1 MTFPK
6 LKTGAASQ
14 YPSVRCVR
22 YRTEV
27 LRFLDGSE
35 QRYRLMGKPLRYW
48 RLNFAAVSEEEARRL
63 VNFFE
68 LQQGGYGGFA
78 FEDPWEGRTYEDCSM
93 TREEMQT
100 VSEREGRQRTEMEL
114 KENRK

>member
-1 MTFPK
+1 MTFPR

-35 QRYRLMGKPLRYW
+35 QRYRLMGKPLRIW
-48 RLNFAAVSEEEARRL
+48 QLNFAAVGEEEARRL
-63 VNFFE
+63 VKFFE

-78 FEDPWEGRTYEDCSM
+78 FEDPWEGQTYEDCSM
-93 TREEMQT
+93 TREEIGT
-100 VSEREGRQRTEMEL
+100 VAEGEGRHRMEIEL
-114 KENRK
+114 KENKK